1 MATTAVDIKK
11 IQDSST
17 SGEPGQSMTRLE
29 AFLLSQESKTYAA
42 YYNGK
47 MSIQLAGKE
56 WKKHVQEQFPD
67 VEGMQTSENIFKD
80 VIDLYV
86 SNLMPTPHD
95 LKGFGDTL
103 VPLLCRGEA
112 PVLVMADGT
121 VSFPERYEM
130 LSDGDYVAA
139 VIYTRSLQRM
149 EDYATFAYSDGTTR
163 LFSKP
168 VPDDFAPAD
177 KIGYKFVEE
186 KHGATLFRFALDD
199 KGMGGALAALQDR
212 TNHSVLDQT
221 AVAEMYARPFWYLL
235 NTELPVKNPY
245 LPAGSQPQEEALKEK
260 DVKGSGA
267 RVFVTSSEGPFGQL
281 TPPTLGDMVDYH
293 DSIIGK
299 VSQST
304 GIPEFYFKP
313 GGGQAPSGVSLKVLS
328 RRYNNKVSRIRTSI
342 EDQLMELA
350 QLMGIKPAE
359 GDKELVLWDT
369 TDDLLQEALDQH
381 GESLFRMGYPLE
393 YIAEVVTPG
402 VNLEDYLDDGFKE
415 EDSAAVMAQKLYL
428 GVEGGKL
435 LKVHEARQMLRNAGA
450 PLDADDDLA
459 TLDAAVNGG
468 PTPDQVAAYAA
479 NPGQQAGEP
488 AMNPVPSNVNP
499 LHPSTGSNG
508 RPVNPVE

>member
-1 MATTAVDIKK
+1 MATTAAEISK
-11 IQDSST
+11 IQKSSEG
-17 SGEPGQSMTRLE
+17 GESALTKIE
-29 AFLLSQESKTYAA
+29 AYLLAQDSKTYTA

-47 MSIQLAGKE
+47 MPIKLAGKE
-56 WKKHVQEQFPD
+56 WKKHVEETFPD
-67 VEGMQTSENIFKD
+67 IEDSQTSENIFKD

-121 VSFPERYEM
+121 VSYPERYEM

-163 LFSKP
+163 LFSKA
-168 VPDDFAPAD
+168 VPDDFAAAD

-186 KHGATLFRFALDD
+186 KHGATLYRFALDD

-221 AVAEMYARPFWYLL
+221 VVAEMYARPFWYLL

-245 LPAGSQPQEEALKEK
+245 LPAGMQPGGDALKEQK
-260 DVKGSGA
+260 TDGASG

-293 DSIIGK
+293 DSIISK

-328 RRYNNKVSRIRTSI
+328 RRFNNKIGRIRDSI
-342 EDQLMELA
+342 EDQLRDLA
-350 QLMGIKPAE
+350 TQTGVSKAE
-359 GDKELVLWDT
+359 GDEELVLWDN
-369 TDDLLQEALDQH
+369 TDDLLQEALDAH
-381 GESLFRMGYPLE
+381 GEALFRMGYPLD

-402 VNLEDYLDDGFKE
+402 VDLDDYMDDGF
-415 EDSAAVMAQKLYL
+415 DPTQV
-428 GVEGGKL
+428 
-435 LKVHEARQMLRNAGA
+435 
-450 PLDADDDLA
+450 
-459 TLDAAVNGG
+459 G

-479 NPGQQAGEP
+479 NPGQEAGKP
-488 AMNPVPSNVNP
+488 AINP
-499 LHPSTGSNG
+499 LHPSNG
-508 RPVNPVE
+508 PKPPNLTPVN